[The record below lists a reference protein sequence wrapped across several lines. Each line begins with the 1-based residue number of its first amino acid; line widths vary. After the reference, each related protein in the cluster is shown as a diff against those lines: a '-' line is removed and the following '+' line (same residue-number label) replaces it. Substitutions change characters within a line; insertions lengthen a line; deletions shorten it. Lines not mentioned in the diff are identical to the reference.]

1 MSNCITIENVIKKY
15 DCFNLGPINLSLE
28 AGTITGLIGENGAG
42 KTTLLKAILN
52 MIKYDGNI
60 NIFDKDSRK
69 YEAIVKED
77 IAVVMDKM
85 YFAENITVNNVK
97 KILSK
102 TYKKF
107 DGKLFDDYLTKFN
120 IPNKALKELSTG
132 MHKKVEIIGALACKP
147 KLLILDEPTSGL
159 DPIARK
165 EVLDLFLEFISDE
178 THSILLS
185 THITTD
191 LEHVADQITFI
202 NKGQIILNCSRD
214 EIMDNYA
221 IVKCS
226 DYQFNMI
233 DDKYIVNYIKNRYE
247 YQVLIDDYLRFKKD
261 YPELIIDKINLEDLM
276 YLQIKGEK

>member
-1 MSNCITIENVIKKY
+1 MNNCITIENVIKHY
-15 DCFNLGPINLSLE
+15 DSFSLGPINLTLE
-28 AGTITGLIGENGAG
+28 SGTITGLIGENGAG

-52 MIKYDGNI
+52 MVKYDGHI
-60 NIFDKDSRK
+60 YIFNKDSKK
-69 YEAIVKED
+69 YDSLIKED

-85 YFAENITVNNVK
+85 YFAENLTVKNVK
-97 KILSK
+97 TILAK

-107 DGKLFDDYLTKFN
+107 DSKLFEDYLAKFN
-120 IPNKALKELSTG
+120 IPNKPLKALSTG
-132 MHKKVEIIGALACKP
+132 MHKKIEIIGALACKP

-165 EVLDLFLEFISDE
+165 EVLDLFLDFISDE
-178 THSILLS
+178 NHSILLS

-202 NKGQIILNCSRD
+202 NKGQIILNKTRD
-214 EIMDNYA
+214 EIMDNYG

-226 DYQFNMI
+226 EDDFKKI
-233 DDKYIVNYIKNRYE
+233 DSAFIVKYVKNRYE
-247 YQVLIDDYLRFKKD
+247 YQVLIDDYLAFKKV

-276 YLQIKGEK
+276 YLVIKGDK